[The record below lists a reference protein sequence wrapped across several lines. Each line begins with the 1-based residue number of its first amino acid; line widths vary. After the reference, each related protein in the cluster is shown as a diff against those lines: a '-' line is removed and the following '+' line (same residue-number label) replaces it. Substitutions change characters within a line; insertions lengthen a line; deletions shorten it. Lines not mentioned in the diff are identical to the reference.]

1 MPLPLLGLAAGI
13 GKALVVGTAKAAAVG
28 AKVGAKAAVSSGK
41 FFAKGGASLARGGAR
56 VARQG
61 GRQVVKGAKFFKK
74 KVGGV
79 KRKGGEISKK
89 LKENATNLRDSLK
102 KGNKNQDKLRAKG
115 KERKKKKVSIEKKRG
130 KEKELESKKSTSG
143 SKKNILSGLAKS
155 PLSIFNKLF
164 GLGGLLLAGILV
176 NSAKD
181 LIDKAKQFVADNK
194 ELFDTIGNFL
204 SGVKDAAEGLFDSF
218 TGPESKK
225 GFYDDF
231 AKFDDLGNLQ
241 SGKLKGIEN
250 AYSDFGELINKIDKA
265 LGGEGTVG
273 NALIADK
280 KILAEKGGK
289 EGVLNQTTD
298 EFQEKPFTK
307 EERQRYDRV
316 RAGGTASSPTAQP
329 AKAGTES
336 TNQPST
342 GPIDPAHGAGTGS
355 SLSKTK
361 FVAGKGDTNK
371 RIFLHWSA
379 GSHTTPYDAYH
390 SIALGDGSIVRH
402 TPYSQ
407 DKGTHTGGANT
418 GSVGLAIAAAAGAQE
433 RGKLGQYA
441 PTKAQLDA
449 MIYDAAKLAAE
460 WGWSEGTIDSNV
472 RTHGEW
478 ERYATRNGILSGS
491 PQRWDLDRL
500 RDSDPLIDASKVLSG
515 GGNELRQRIKAT
527 FRLIKQQANISSST
541 TPTAANIT
549 PTENKTLTASA
560 INQSMD
566 DEGGETIF
574 IQRVNTI
581 QYVPFPVT
589 A

>member
-1 MPLPLLGLAAGI
+1 MNVDKKNREKRKL
-13 GKALVVGTAKAAAVG
+13 
-28 AKVGAKAAVSSGK
+28 S
-41 FFAKGGASLARGGAR
+41 FAKK
-56 VARQG
+56 Q
-61 GRQVVKGAKFFKK
+61 Q
-74 KVGGV
+74 
-79 KRKGGEISKK
+79 
-89 LKENATNLRDSLK
+89 
-102 KGNKNQDKLRAKG
+102 
-115 KERKKKKVSIEKKRG
+115 
-130 KEKELESKKSTSG
+130 KEKELETKKATNE
-143 SKKNILSGLAKS
+143 KKVGGEVLATPSMGILD
-155 PLSIFNKLF
+155 KLF
-164 GLGGLLLAGILV
+164 NFGGLLLGGILV
-176 NSAKD
+176 NA
-181 LIDKAKQFVADNK
+181 ADAIVEKGKEFYENNK

-204 SGVKDAAEGLFDSF
+204 SGIKDAAVGLLNSF
-218 TGPESKK
+218 TGPASKE
-225 GFYDDF
+225 GEYDDI
-231 AKFDDLGNLQ
+231 AKFDDLGNLE
-241 SGKLKGIEN
+241 SGKLKDVEN
-250 AYSDFGELINKIDKA
+250 IYSGFGELINKIDKA
-265 LGGEGTVG
+265 MGGEGTVG

-280 KILAEKGGK
+280 KILAVKGGK

-478 ERYATRNGILSGS
+478 ERYATRNGILDGS

-574 IQRVNTI
+574 IQRVNNI
-581 QYVPFPVT
+581 QYIPIPVT
-589 A
+589 T

>member
-1 MPLPLLGLAAGI
+1 MTGVPAGDPP
-13 GKALVVGTAKAAAVG
+13 
-28 AKVGAKAAVSSGK
+28 VS
-41 FFAKGGASLARGGAR
+41 
-56 VARQG
+56 
-61 GRQVVKGAKFFKK
+61 
-74 KVGGV
+74 
-79 KRKGGEISKK
+79 
-89 LKENATNLRDSLK
+89 
-102 KGNKNQDKLRAKG
+102 
-115 KERKKKKVSIEKKRG
+115 
-130 KEKELESKKSTSG
+130 
-143 SKKNILSGLAKS
+143 
-155 PLSIFNKLF
+155 
-164 GLGGLLLAGILV
+164 
-176 NSAKD
+176 
-181 LIDKAKQFVADNK
+181 
-194 ELFDTIGNFL
+194 
-204 SGVKDAAEGLFDSF
+204 
-218 TGPESKK
+218 
-225 GFYDDF
+225 
-231 AKFDDLGNLQ
+231 
-241 SGKLKGIEN
+241 
-250 AYSDFGELINKIDKA
+250 
-265 LGGEGTVG
+265 
-273 NALIADK
+273 
-280 KILAEKGGK
+280 
-289 EGVLNQTTD
+289 
-298 EFQEKPFTK
+298 
-307 EERQRYDRV
+307 
-316 RAGGTASSPTAQP
+316 AQP

-336 TNQPST
+336 TNRPST

>member
-1 MPLPLLGLAAGI
+1 METKTQKQVKQLKLNVINIRSILI
-13 GKALVVGTAKAAAVG
+13 GSNKKKEKMNVDKKNREKRKL
-28 AKVGAKAAVSSGK
+28 S
-41 FFAKGGASLARGGAR
+41 FAKK
-56 VARQG
+56 Q
-61 GRQVVKGAKFFKK
+61 K
-74 KVGGV
+74 
-79 KRKGGEISKK
+79 
-89 LKENATNLRDSLK
+89 
-102 KGNKNQDKLRAKG
+102 
-115 KERKKKKVSIEKKRG
+115 
-130 KEKELESKKSTSG
+130 KEKELETKKATNE
-143 SKKNILSGLAKS
+143 KKVGGEVLATPSMGILD
-155 PLSIFNKLF
+155 KLF
-164 GLGGLLLAGILV
+164 NFGGLLLGGILV
-176 NSAKD
+176 NA
-181 LIDKAKQFVADNK
+181 ADAIVEKGKEFYENNK

-204 SGVKDAAEGLFDSF
+204 TGVKDAVVGLLNSF
-218 TGPESKK
+218 TGPESEE
-225 GFYDDF
+225 GAYDYL
-231 AKFDDLGNLQ
+231 AKFNDA
-241 SGKLKGIEN
+241 GKVTGGILFEVEKAFDNVANVINAVNKLTGGKGDVAN
-250 AYSDFGELINKIDKA
+250 FMYSDQGQ
-265 LGGEGTVG
+265 
-273 NALIADK
+273 
-280 KILAEKGGK
+280 ILAKRGGK
-289 EGVLNQTTD
+289 EGILDKNTD
-298 EFQEKPFTK
+298 KFYEKPFTK
-307 EERQRYDRV
+307 QERQRFDTGDTSIR
-316 RAGGTASSPTAQP
+316 SAQP
-329 AKAGTES
+329 AEEGIES

-361 FVAGKGDTNK
+361 FVAGKGDASK

-390 SIALGDGSIVRH
+390 SIALGDGSIVRN

-478 ERYATRNGILSGS
+478 ERYATRNKILDGS

-527 FRLIKQQANISSST
+527 FRLIKQQAQASPSI

-549 PTENKTLTASA
+549 PTKNKTQTASL
-560 INQSMD
+560 INQPMD
-566 DEGGETIF
+566 DEPDLLVA
-574 IQRVNTI
+574 IQPVNTI
-581 QYVPFPVT
+581 QSVPYMMPFPVASKGSSSAST
-589 A
+589 PQLSALWSA

>member
-61 GRQVVKGAKFFKK
+61 GRQVVKGTKFFKK
-74 KVGGV
+74 KVGGA

-115 KERKKKKVSIEKKRG
+115 KERKEKKASIEKKRG

-176 NSAKD
+176 NSAKG

-204 SGVKDAAEGLFDSF
+204 SGIKDAAVGLFDSF
-218 TGPESKK
+218 TGPYAKENA
-225 GFYDDF
+225 FDDF
-231 AKFDDLGNLQ
+231 AKFSDDGTLQ
-241 SGKLKGIEN
+241 SGKLKDMANIYNG
-250 AYSDFGELINKIDKA
+250 FGDLINKIDKA
-265 LGGEGTVG
+265 LGGKGTAGNFLKTGTV
-273 NALIADK
+273 
-280 KILAEKGGK
+280 LAKQGGK
-289 EGVLNQTTD
+289 TGTKNLTTGKFTPRAFTR
-298 EFQEKPFTK
+298 EEQERF
-307 EERQRYDRV
+307 DRMQS
-316 RAGGTASSPTAQP
+316 GGSAQP

-342 GPIDPAHGAGTGS
+342 GPIDPAHGAGAGS

-390 SIALGDGSIVRH
+390 SISLGDGSIVRH

-407 DKGTHTGGANT
+407 DKGSHTAGANT

-560 INQSMD
+560 INQPMD

-574 IQRVNTI
+574 IQRVNTV
-581 QYVPFPVT
+581 QYVPFPQ
-589 A
+589 